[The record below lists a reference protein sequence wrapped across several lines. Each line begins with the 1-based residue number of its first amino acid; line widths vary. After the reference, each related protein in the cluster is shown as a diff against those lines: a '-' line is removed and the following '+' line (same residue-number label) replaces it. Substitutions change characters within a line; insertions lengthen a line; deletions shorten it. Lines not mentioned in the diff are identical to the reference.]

1 MGSMHALDHVQAQ
14 KPMGTTWVAVRSFSN
29 LLTTKL
35 HLVVVRRFE
44 KLLTTPPWVLGW
56 CSQELPGTHLFWDGL

>member
-29 LLTTKL
+29 LLKCNL
-35 HLVVVRRFE
+35 VVRRFE
-44 KLLTTPPWVLGW
+44 KLLTATQVVPMG
-56 CSQELPGTHLFWDGL
+56 F

>member
-14 KPMGTTWVAVRSFSN
+14 KPMGTTWVALRSFSN

-44 KLLTTPPWVLGW
+44 KLPKATQVMPMG
-56 CSQELPGTHLFWDGL
+56 F